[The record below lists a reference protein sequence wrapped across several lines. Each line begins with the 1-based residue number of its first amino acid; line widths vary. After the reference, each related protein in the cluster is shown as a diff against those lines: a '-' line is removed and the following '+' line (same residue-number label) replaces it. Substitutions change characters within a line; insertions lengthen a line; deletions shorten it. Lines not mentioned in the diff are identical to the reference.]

1 MKRGSRLVSN
11 TLVLLLTVLVFLMFA
26 FVGTKTGAATLS
38 KPTHVSCYAKTY
50 NSVSLKWN
58 KVKSAKSYVVYKY
71 NDSAKEYDK
80 ISVTRKSSYKITGL
94 KKGTS
99 YLFVVKSAKT
109 TGGTVLSKPSQ
120 SLSVTTYY
128 PKSYTITT
136 SSLPCNKKM
145 LKYSYYTAQTKSYYT
160 IRSYMELF
168 EKCGGGTLRLTSGV
182 YSVTNTIFVPSNVTI
197 ILDNG
202 AKIVKSK
209 KTGSGLSPSH
219 SIFHLIRPS
228 KGKKSGVVGGYG
240 GEKNIVFKGSGNATM
255 DMKSETDSN
264 CIETGHNTD
273 ITITGIAFKN
283 AKHGH
288 FIELD
293 ACKSVTIT
301 DCNFTGIV
309 GDDVR
314 EAINLDTP
322 DKATGGYTAVWSKFD
337 KTADYNVSISDCTF
351 SNMGRSVGTHNYS
364 YGHSHRH
371 ITITNCTMTGMRSYG
386 IGLMYWEDS
395 SITGNSITGSDTAM
409 KSKAA
414 GILGKGVTSCTI
426 KNNTIDNYYYGM
438 LFKSEKS
445 SGYPEISNHLT
456 QDEISNL
463 NHNTADTTGFYYDNN
478 DSDPIRLYFNR

>member
-1 MKRGSRLVSN
+1 
-11 TLVLLLTVLVFLMFA
+11 MFA

-202 AKIVKSK
+202 AKIVKS
-209 KTGSGLSPSH
+209 
-219 SIFHLIRPS
+219 
-228 KGKKSGVVGGYG
+228 
-240 GEKNIVFKGSGNATM
+240 
-255 DMKSETDSN
+255 
-264 CIETGHNTD
+264 
-273 ITITGIAFKN
+273 
-283 AKHGH
+283 
-288 FIELD
+288 
-293 ACKSVTIT
+293 
-301 DCNFTGIV
+301 NF
-309 GDDVR
+309 
-314 EAINLDTP
+314 
-322 DKATGGYTAVWSKFD
+322 S
-337 KTADYNVSISDCTF
+337 
-351 SNMGRSVGTHNYS
+351 S
-364 YGHSHRH
+364 YQ
-371 ITITNCTMTGMRSYG
+371 T
-386 IGLMYWEDS
+386 
-395 SITGNSITGSDTAM
+395 
-409 KSKAA
+409 
-414 GILGKGVTSCTI
+414 
-426 KNNTIDNYYYGM
+426 
-438 LFKSEKS
+438 
-445 SGYPEISNHLT
+445 
-456 QDEISNL
+456 
-463 NHNTADTTGFYYDNN
+463 
-478 DSDPIRLYFNR
+478 